1 MKIEMSELVI
11 SRESSNILLLLL
23 LSSIR
28 NGPLILLP
36 CPGHGCSVGV
46 CACVRVYLCTCVQ
59 YVCVCLS
66 PLTSLLSEHSA
77 LTHPVSHKVTWDGAG
92 EHSYIFHHILLCS
105 LQSTHCIPPLCPK
118 WHPIMLYTKDGP
130 AASAALLYLEKM
142 PLGEGRGFLK
152 ASVSDND

>member
-1 MKIEMSELVI
+1 MSELVI

-77 LTHPVSHKVTWDGAG
+77 LTHCQPQGRMGWNWRALMNFSSSLALLSSSQLTV
-92 EHSYIFHHILLCS
+92 FLLCF
-105 LQSTHCIPPLCPK
+105 
-118 WHPIMLYTKDGP
+118 
-130 AASAALLYLEKM
+130 M
-142 PLGEGRGFLK
+142 PGCVPNGTLNGTLFPDIVRYF
-152 ASVSDND
+152 